1 MDLMLLQL
9 VVIVAKKQMQRGWI
23 IQLIQVI
30 LLLVRVLQLKVVMRL
45 QSDMLLQRRVTVLQL
60 LVKVLQL
67 VLQKNKGVGLQ
78 LLAIIQWPQQITQQL
93 WVQKLLLL
101 IMQP

>member
-1 MDLMLLQL
+1 MLLQL